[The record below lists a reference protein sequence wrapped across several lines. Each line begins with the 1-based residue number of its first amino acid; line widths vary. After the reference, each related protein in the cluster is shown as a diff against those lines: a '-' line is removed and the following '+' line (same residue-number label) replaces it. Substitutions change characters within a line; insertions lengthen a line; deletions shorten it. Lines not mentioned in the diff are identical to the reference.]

1 MRGRVKKTKATIMVI
16 DDDADIRELIK
27 ILLES
32 DGYIVNVAADGVEA
46 LEQLRAGPIPGLIIL
61 DLMMP
66 RIDGEQFMKEIRQA
80 QYGHIPVVVM
90 SGYNAAEKQARELN
104 ADSCLMKPIE
114 VEELF
119 DTVKQFTTKDA
130 RDAA

>member
-1 MRGRVKKTKATIMVI
+1 MKKNKATILVI

-32 DGYIVNVAADGVEA
+32 DGYDVNIASDGVEA
-46 LEQLRAGPIPGLIIL
+46 LEQLRSGPLPGLIIL

-66 RIDGEQFMKEIRQA
+66 RIDGEEFMKQIRQA
-80 QYGHIPVVVM
+80 RYGHIPVVVM
-90 SGYNAAEKQARELN
+90 SGYNSAQKQARELD

-119 DTVKQFTTKDA
+119 NTVKQYTTKSA
-130 RDAA
+130 RDVA

>member
-1 MRGRVKKTKATIMVI
+1 MRGPVKKNKATILVI

-32 DGYIVNVAADGVEA
+32 DGYDVNIASDGVEA
-46 LEQLRAGPIPGLIIL
+46 LEQLRSGPLPGLIIL

-66 RIDGEQFMKEIRQA
+66 RIDGEEFMKQVRQPR
-80 QYGHIPVVVM
+80 YGHIPVVVM
-90 SGYNAAEKQARELN
+90 SGYNAAQKQARELD

-119 DTVKQFTTKDA
+119 KTVKQYTTKNT

>member
-1 MRGRVKKTKATIMVI
+1 MRGPVKKNKATILVI

-32 DGYIVNVAADGVEA
+32 DGYDVNIASDGVEA
-46 LEQLRAGPIPGLIIL
+46 LEQLRSGPLPGLIIL

-66 RIDGEQFMKEIRQA
+66 RIDGEEFMKQIRQA
-80 QYGHIPVVVM
+80 RYGHIPVVVM
-90 SGYNAAEKQARELN
+90 SGYNSAQKQARELD

-119 DTVKQFTTKDA
+119 NTVKQYTTKSA
-130 RDAA
+130 RDVA

>member
-1 MRGRVKKTKATIMVI
+1 VEKNKATILVI

-32 DGYIVNVAADGVEA
+32 DGYEVNIASDGVEA
-46 LEQLRAGPIPGLIIL
+46 LEQLRSGPLPGLIIL

-66 RIDGEQFMKEIRQA
+66 RIDGEEFMKQVRQPR
-80 QYGHIPVVVM
+80 YGHIPVVVM
-90 SGYNAAEKQARELN
+90 SGYNAAQKQARELD

-119 DTVKQFTTKDA
+119 KTVKQYTTKNT